1 MGKLGAESPN
11 NPHGVKLAIKQIDFM
26 QKLAYMLG
34 YQELNSIKSVGAQW
48 SVYFRLN
55 VKYVLSIIEFKFFL
69 EKFKRHFS
77 MLLSSIY
84 QQNVGIL
91 KIKVDTTCI

>member
-34 YQELNSIKSVGAQW
+34 YQELNSIKSGGH
-48 SVYFRLN
+48 SDLCFFRLN
-55 VKYVLSIIEFKFFL
+55 VKYVLSIIKFKFFL
-69 EKFKRHFS
+69 EKFKRV
-77 MLLSSIY
+77 I
-84 QQNVGIL
+84 GIFPGYSFL
-91 KIKVDTTCI
+91 FAKCRYFKDKS

>member
-34 YQELNSIKSVGAQW
+34 YQELNSIKSGGHSDLFFQ
-48 SVYFRLN
+48 
-55 VKYVLSIIEFKFFL
+55 IECQICL
-69 EKFKRHFS
+69 
-77 MLLSSIY
+77 IY
-84 QQNVGIL
+84 Y
-91 KIKVDTTCI
+91 